1 MNEKNPLG
9 RAIALLLLLGAAYGV
24 RAIARGRFD
33 CVAGDA
39 ARCTMGV
46 PAPLPAPAVD
56 EKAAPFDKAGADV
69 EPGEDEDSK
78 LEKKAPVVPP
88 STPE

>member
-1 MNEKNPLG
+1 MNDKNLLG
-9 RAIALLLLLGAAYGV
+9 RAIALVLLLGAAYGV

-33 CVAGDA
+33 CAIGDA
-39 ARCTMGV
+39 ASCVMGV
-46 PAPLPAPAVD
+46 PAAAPAPVVD
-56 EKAAPFDKAGADV
+56 EKAAPVEKTGADV

-88 STPE
+88 PAPQ